1 MTKLILKAV
10 SSPKSAA
17 SAAVDQV
24 VGQVDTASGAQRL
37 SISAQAN
44 TQYRLVDS
52 KTGQVIKNQ
61 TVLRKGKT
69 LQIEVEGKNLVELDN
84 FFPNE
89 ASDAA
94 PQAPSATYLVDTSA
108 TAEPSYGAVSAQSPA
123 GDMVGESSVMWT
135 PGMPALPLSE
145 PVAFGAQVLSAL
157 SGISTA
163 GGVALATSV
172 AVVAGSNLDGTDA
185 AGGTQS
191 AGPKVNGSVFAGPV
205 VGQGLVAGLK
215 VQAFDDKGNSLG
227 TADVKADGSYALELS
242 NPNYK
247 GVLVLKVYDD
257 PNDNLTPK
265 YLDEATGKEKSFDTP
280 LLAVVN
286 YSGDATT
293 AQTVN
298 VTPLSHLAALVAGV
312 GTSSNNTV
320 TVPSNLDKNVVQTAN
335 IQVAQ
340 KFGLVVD
347 DLTSA
352 EVITSDKNTVN
363 DYGRAL
369 ALWSQMELSNDK
381 TTSDIADTL
390 KSSITTGNNSDLSTL
405 LQKVNNDNTIA
416 IKNISKDDLKY
427 VSDNLTDTTKPE
439 PPASPNDAV
448 TSSDGSKIFLYFD
461 SLLSKNTADI
471 SAFKVQLTTTDTNGN
486 ADTTS
491 DAVIS
496 NVAINGDAVVLTL
509 SPNTR
514 VQEGQKI
521 SVSYTDPTAN
531 NDLFAVQDAT
541 GNDAVSFTRQNV
553 VNKVSANPPVIK
565 VEPGQVF
572 TYTERVRAW
581 AGYPFGKSLRS
592 HRHSLMKIARNL
604 LFVFASV
611 TAALSVLTAAY
622 VAHQPGLEEAALR
635 SLQSACWPLAS
646 ISNCAIWPV
655 WNGSG
660 H

>member
-94 PQAPSATYLVDTSA
+94 PQAPSATYLV
-108 TAEPSYGAVSAQSPA
+108 
-123 GDMVGESSVMWT
+123 
-135 PGMPALPLSE
+135 
-145 PVAFGAQVLSAL
+145 
-157 SGISTA
+157 
-163 GGVALATSV
+163 
-172 AVVAGSNLDGTDA
+172 
-185 AGGTQS
+185 
-191 AGPKVNGSVFAGPV
+191 
-205 VGQGLVAGLK
+205 
-215 VQAFDDKGNSLG
+215 
-227 TADVKADGSYALELS
+227 
-242 NPNYK
+242 
-247 GVLVLKVYDD
+247 
-257 PNDNLTPK
+257 
-265 YLDEATGKEKSFDTP
+265 
-280 LLAVVN
+280 
-286 YSGDATT
+286 
-293 AQTVN
+293 
-298 VTPLSHLAALVAGV
+298 
-312 GTSSNNTV
+312 
-320 TVPSNLDKNVVQTAN
+320 
-335 IQVAQ
+335 
-340 KFGLVVD
+340 
-347 DLTSA
+347 
-352 EVITSDKNTVN
+352 
-363 DYGRAL
+363 
-369 ALWSQMELSNDK
+369 
-381 TTSDIADTL
+381 
-390 KSSITTGNNSDLSTL
+390 
-405 LQKVNNDNTIA
+405 
-416 IKNISKDDLKY
+416 
-427 VSDNLTDTTKPE
+427 
-439 PPASPNDAV
+439 
-448 TSSDGSKIFLYFD
+448 
-461 SLLSKNTADI
+461 
-471 SAFKVQLTTTDTNGN
+471 DTNGN